1 MKEKKLVVVPGLT
14 PEWLKKRNGIMRA
27 IDEQLVLGLE
37 RPGAGLT
44 LDQLQACA
52 VEHRN
57 PFLKKGEMVILPLSF
72 KYDKTKDGW
81 ELVEPGPEFDGK
93 QFVPDLVEFLKSGES
108 SVNGEEMKLRAK
120 KLNAHLGQ
128 HHAEYLLDHQDL
140 IPKEWRGRYY
150 LVFPGT
156 VWLGSH
162 GRRRVPCLGWG
173 GGRWSLS
180 FGWLGRGWVGS
191 DRLVGFRK

>member
-57 PFLKKGEMVILPLSF
+57 PFLKEGGERPLSF
-72 KYDKTKDGW
+72 PSNTTKPRTAG
-81 ELVEPGPEFDGK
+81 
-93 QFVPDLVEFLKSGES
+93 
-108 SVNGEEMKLRAK
+108 
-120 KLNAHLGQ
+120 
-128 HHAEYLLDHQDL
+128 
-140 IPKEWRGRYY
+140 
-150 LVFPGT
+150 
-156 VWLGSH
+156 
-162 GRRRVPCLGWG
+162 
-173 GGRWSLS
+173 LS
-180 FGWLGRGWVGS
+180 
-191 DRLVGFRK
+191 

>member
-57 PFLKKGEMVILPLSF
+57 PFLKKVEAAALIPF

-81 ELVEPGPEFDGK
+81 TLIEPGPEFDGK
-93 QFVPDLVEFLKSGES
+93 QFVPDLVEFLNSGES
-108 SVNGEEMKLRAK
+108 SV
-120 KLNAHLGQ
+120 
-128 HHAEYLLDHQDL
+128 
-140 IPKEWRGRYY
+140 
-150 LVFPGT
+150 
-156 VWLGSH
+156 
-162 GRRRVPCLGWG
+162 
-173 GGRWSLS
+173 
-180 FGWLGRGWVGS
+180 
-191 DRLVGFRK
+191 